1 MSGETDLDKLLS
13 LMQPRLIEGE
23 YVFCSVPD
31 SKYGD
36 FAELKPLASYQ
47 EAEGLS
53 LLLNRHKADDAGLR
67 YDSVFKGISL
77 SIHSNLNAVGFAAAV
92 SYKLASNGIS
102 ANIIAAHYHD
112 HVFVPVKRAEFAL
125 RLLTEFAA

>member
-1 MSGETDLDKLLS
+1 
-13 LMQPRLIEGE
+13 MQPRLIEGE

-53 LLLNRHKADDAGLR
+53 LLLNRHKADGAGLR

-77 SIHSNLNAVGFAAAV
+77 SIHSNLSAVGFAAAV

-112 HVFVPVKRAEFAL
+112 HVFVPVKHAEFAL